1 MEDQQHH
8 PDQPEQRTAAWFE
21 KRKGRVT
28 GSIVGAILGLS
39 PYMTRADAMRSMV
52 RAALGAPSEFTGN
65 VATEYG
71 THHEP
76 GALVEFQMEKELRVK
91 PAPFVIHD
99 DWLGA
104 SPDGF
109 TSDGGLVEIKCP
121 YGLRKDETPIFKA
134 PHELPHY
141 VAQMQIQ
148 MFVTRT
154 KHCWFYQWSAQGT
167 SCHKVDYDPDWINEH
182 LPILRQ
188 FHAEFLH
195 ELAENPD
202 EYLAPK
208 RVEIDTPEAAR
219 MVAEWDE
226 INEALERL
234 AERKRDLLSEMVAL
248 AGEKNA
254 LIGGR
259 KLTLTQ
265 KQGAISYAKAIKALC
280 PKADLEPYRGK
291 PSSFWGLR

>member
-1 MEDQQHH
+1 MTE
-8 PDQPEQRTAAWFE
+8 PEYDAPKQRTEAWHE

-39 PYMTRADAMRSMV
+39 PYMTRADAMRAMV
-52 RAALGAPSEFTGN
+52 RAALGAETEFTGN
-65 VATEYG
+65 IATEYG
-71 THHEP
+71 TANEAN
-76 GALVEFQMEKELRVK
+76 ALVEFQMETGMKVK
-91 PAPFVIHD
+91 PAPFVVHD

-109 TSDGGLVEIKCP
+109 VEDGGLIEIKCP
-121 YGLRKDETPIFKA
+121 FGLRKDVVPVFKA
-134 PHELPHY
+134 PHEQPHY
-141 VAQMQIQ
+141 VAQMQVQ

-154 KHCWFYQWSAQGT
+154 RHCHFYQWAAGGT
-167 SCHKVDYDPDWINEH
+167 SCHRVEFDQGWIDEN
-182 LPILRQ
+182 LPRLRQ
-188 FHAEFLH
+188 FHAEFLD
-195 ELAENPD
+195 ELANSPE
-202 EYLAPK
+202 EHLAPK

-234 AERKRDLLSEMVAL
+234 AERKRDLLSDMVTL

-254 LIGGR
+254 IIGGR

-291 PSSFWGLR
+291 ASSFWGLR

>member
-1 MEDQQHH
+1 MEE
-8 PDQPEQRTAAWFE
+8 QPEPPQRTAEWFE

-28 GSIVGAILGLS
+28 GSIVGAILGVA

-52 RAALGAPSEFTGN
+52 RAALGAPTEFTGN
-65 VATEYG
+65 IATEYG
-71 THHEP
+71 NHYEP
-76 GALVEFQMEKELRVK
+76 GAIVEFQMETGLRVK
-91 PAPFVIHD
+91 PATFVVHD

-109 TSDGGLVEIKCP
+109 VSDGGLIEVKCP
-121 YGLRKDETPIFKA
+121 FGLRKEPNPQFKH
-134 PHELPHY
+134 PDDLPHY
-141 VAQMQIQ
+141 VGQMQVQ
-148 MFVTRT
+148 MYVTRT
-154 KHCWFYQWSAQGT
+154 KHCWFYQWSVNGT
-167 SCHKVDYDPDWINEH
+167 SCHKVDYDPEWINAN

-208 RVEIDTPEAAR
+208 RIEIDTPEAAK
-219 MVAEWDE
+219 MLAEWDE

-234 AERKRDLLSEMVAL
+234 AERKKDLLSEMVAL
-248 AGEKNA
+248 AGKKNA
-254 LIGGR
+254 ILGGGANAR

-265 KQGAISYAKAIKALC
+265 KKGAIAYAKAIKALC

-291 PSSFWGLR
+291 ASSFWGLR